1 MTAEEVYG
9 ELHSN
14 GSTVGRTTVYRH
26 LEKLYAEGAIR
37 KFLTGDNSGAC
48 FQYVDNPEACHNHYH
63 LRCNSCGRLIHTDCD
78 FLNELAEHIK
88 DSTAH
93 SNIGSSANA
102 TQATIN
108 SDIDTALSN
117 KANKTAALGTTITLI
132 DKGET
137 NEGCIVFNTIS

>member
-1 MTAEEVYG
+1 MSYKTKQSEELIEFLKQNKNRHMTAEEVYG

-88 DSTAH
+88 DEH
-93 SNIGSSANA
+93 SFYL
-102 TQATIN
+102 
-108 SDIDTALSN
+108 DTE
-117 KANKTAALGTTITLI
+117 KTVIYGVC
-132 DKGET
+132 DHCKT
-137 NEGCIVFNTIS
+137 NEKEV

>member
-1 MTAEEVYG
+1 MSYKTKQSEELIEFLKQNKNRHMTAEEVYG
-9 ELHSN
+9 ELHSK

-63 LRCNSCGRLIHTDCD
+63 LRCNRCGRLIHTDCD

-88 DSTAH
+88 DEH
-93 SNIGSSANA
+93 SFYL
-102 TQATIN
+102 
-108 SDIDTALSN
+108 DTEKTVIYGVCEHC
-117 KANKTAALGTTITLI
+117 KANEK
-132 DKGET
+132 E
-137 NEGCIVFNTIS
+137 V

>member
-1 MTAEEVYG
+1 MSYKTKQSEELIEFLKQNKNRHMTAEEVYG

-88 DSTAH
+88 DEH
-93 SNIGSSANA
+93 SFYL
-102 TQATIN
+102 
-108 SDIDTALSN
+108 DTE
-117 KANKTAALGTTITLI
+117 KTVIYGVCEHC
-132 DKGET
+132 KT
-137 NEGCIVFNTIS
+137 NEKEA

>member
-1 MTAEEVYG
+1 MSYKTKQSEELIEFLKQNKNRHMTAEEVYG

-88 DSTAH
+88 DEH
-93 SNIGSSANA
+93 SFYL
-102 TQATIN
+102 
-108 SDIDTALSN
+108 DTE
-117 KANKTAALGTTITLI
+117 KTVIYGVCEHC
-132 DKGET
+132 KT
-137 NEGCIVFNTIS
+137 NEKEV